1 MFFFFVR
8 TASLIFALKVCQD
21 FSVEALVSPFLL
33 QLSFEEDLRISS
45 MFSGE
50 GECVPFSNELYPSG
64 NVEDWLLEV
73 ENTMRG
79 SLREILN
86 KAILAYVEV
95 FKYCFDMS
103 HSNIVFYV
111 TVHTW
116 NYCFVFVCLFLFF
129 YFLVLG

>member
-1 MFFFFVR
+1 MYVLLFV
-8 TASLIFALKVCQD
+8 S
-21 FSVEALVSPFLL
+21 

-50 GECVPFSNELYPSG
+50 GECVPFSNNLYPTG

-86 KAILAYVEV
+86 RALLAYAEV
-95 FKYCFDMS
+95 LLNTYHVDEILLYLS
-103 HSNIVFYV
+103 SEYSR
-111 TVHTW
+111 
-116 NYCFVFVCLFLFF
+116 
-129 YFLVLG
+129 G